1 VHTFSVRLG
10 AFVATV
16 SVLLGVTALTTA
28 APAAA
33 APASI
38 NGGGSG
44 FAALEMDQWR
54 ADTASA
60 PYNLSVNYVSQ
71 GSSFGRQ
78 SFSGNNV
85 DFGVSD
91 ITYQNEEISAL
102 QAQRCGGR
110 PLANCFVYV
119 PVSAGGVSFMYNL
132 TDRSGNRITD
142 LRLTRQAACRIF
154 TGAIV
159 SWNDP
164 LLVRYNPRLAGVSTQ
179 ITPFIRADGAGESF
193 VFSEFCLAVDRPDWN
208 RFIADRL
215 QNDPGNN
222 VGTPFAAGQPTSNW
236 PAGWGRANPIAFA
249 DGVANAVTAPGSAG
263 AITYVAAGYA
273 KVRNFPVASVQNAAG
288 VFTQPDEDNVTVA
301 LGYAIGRADGTFSLR
316 FDGPDPR
323 AYFPST
329 YSYVLAQTTA
339 WDPNKGATLSRFLCY
354 AVSKGQE
361 IGPRLRYA
369 RLSTVLVA
377 LAISKIVAIPGAP
390 SAAQCP
396 VAGSAAPP
404 PPPVI
409 VGGPGAGTGGGGPGG
424 GTGDPGAVSGPG
436 AGPTGPGSVS
446 GPVASGVTNP
456 KTTAKAARAAAKLK
470 KALIAISGV
479 TTTTNPT
486 VALDTQLRAAALNR
500 APAGEH
506 RPAVLFLVL
515 GLLTAAVL
523 WAASRARKASA

>member
-1 VHTFSVRLG
+1 MHSLSRRLG
-10 AFVATV
+10 AVLAIIGLVALV
-16 SVLLGVTALTTA
+16 SAL
-28 APAAA
+28 PAAA
-33 APASI
+33 GNAPI

-78 SFSGNNV
+78 SFTGNNV

-91 ITYQNEEISAL
+91 IPYQPEEIPAL
-102 QAQRCGGR
+102 EQQRCGGR

-132 TDRSGNRITD
+132 TDRSGNRIND

-159 SWNDP
+159 SWDDP
-164 LLVRYNPRLAGVSTQ
+164 MIVKYNPKLAGDTTQ

-193 VFSEFCLAVDRPDWN
+193 VFSQYCIAVDKPDWDA
-208 RFIADRL
+208 FIADRL
-215 QNDPGNN
+215 KNDPGDNA
-222 VGTPFAAGQPTSNW
+222 GTPFAAGQPTSIW

-249 DGVANAVTAPGSAG
+249 DGVANAVIAPGEEG

-288 VFTQPDEDNVTVA
+288 VFTAPDEDNVTVA
-301 LGYAIGRADGTFSLR
+301 LGYAIPNNDGTFALR
-316 FDGPDPR
+316 FSGPDPR

-329 YSYVLAQTTA
+329 YSYVLAQTTG
-339 WDPNKGATLSRFLCY
+339 WDPAKGATLSQFLCY

-361 IGPRLRYA
+361 IGPSLRYA
-369 RLSTVLVA
+369 RLSQVLVT
-377 LAISKIVAIPGAP
+377 LAVSQISKIPGSP
-390 SAAQCP
+390 PAAQCP
-396 VAGSAAPP
+396 VAGSAPAP

-409 VGGPGAGTGGGGPGG
+409 VGGPGGGSGPAAGNG
-424 GTGDPGAVSGPG
+424 GTNSATPG
-436 AGPTGPGSVS
+436 AGPTLGGAS
-446 GPVASGVTNP
+446 GPAAAVAGLTQG
-456 KTTAKAARAAAKLK
+456 KAARAAAA
-470 KALIAISGV
+470 KAAKAARDSISVVHGGTTSTTDPSISLLRQMREAAANPLHSGGDSHPVLYLVIGV
-479 TTTTNPT
+479 LAAAVTAAA
-486 VALDTQLRAAALNR
+486 VCARRAA
-500 APAGEH
+500 
-506 RPAVLFLVL
+506 
-515 GLLTAAVL
+515 
-523 WAASRARKASA
+523 S